1 MTIKKYLRVGL
12 LLSLFANVTTC
23 NDIFNGG
30 CGTAEMANQLKAPLE
45 LRFTIKAINYN
56 DRGMPIHNIN
66 FYKTRGVPNTYSNIA
81 KKANEDITSRTVFK
95 KTTVTLLNIEKV
107 VDINL
112 NIERWTQKLPWV
124 IINNQ
129 DEIVDDTRKLYPL
142 PINLDPQNIETIEI
156 RILITNEHL
165 IKDILTAYTQN
176 TGTALIRDIITLL
189 NNNNDVG
196 RYVRIGV
203 HDAHR
208 YGGPIPKVGYET
220 RWLYDGYYRLARAVH

>member
-1 MTIKKYLRVGL
+1 M
-12 LLSLFANVTTC
+12 
-23 NDIFNGG
+23 
-30 CGTAEMANQLKAPLE
+30 Q
-45 LRFTIKAINYN
+45 
-56 DRGMPIHNIN
+56 
-66 FYKTRGVPNTYSNIA
+66 

-112 NIERWTQKLPWV
+112 NIERWTQKLPWL

-208 YGGPIPKVGYET
+208 YGGPIPKGGYET
-220 RWLYDGYYRLARAVH
+220 PWLYDGYYRLARAVH